1 MHDFDTSNFKLD
13 PTGDGGSLQ
22 DVPDGT
28 FKFQRGDI
36 SKRQGLRLKIQ
47 IPTGVTNEEGRQMT
61 VSDIF
66 DTKEEKH
73 IVYGAQFAD
82 YITMGVHGVA
92 ITGGSPAPAQFCVR
106 NSGSTAAL
114 TAAAPSPSS
123 SSSSSAADLIPLLR
137 QKIQD
142 QVSPFKRF

>member
-1 MHDFDTSNFKLD
+1 MHDFDTGNFKLD
-13 PTGDGGSLQ
+13 PTGDSESLQ

-36 SKRQGLRLKIQ
+36 SKQQGLRLKIQ
-47 IPTGVTNEEGRQMT
+47 IPAGVTNEEGRQMT

-66 DTKEEKH
+66 DTKEEKY

-106 NSGSTAAL
+106 GSGLAAL
-114 TAAAPSPSS
+114 KATPSS
-123 SSSSSAADLIPLLR
+123 SSSSSVDLMPLLR